1 MPIKVKQ
8 NLAATQVL
16 EDENIFVMTEKRAI
30 TQDIRPLKVLV
41 LNLMPDKQTTETQ
54 ILRKLSNTPLQIEVE
69 FLQTATY
76 QATHT
81 DSSYL
86 DEMYTTYD
94 EIKDDYFDGLI
105 ITGAPLAFVD
115 YEEVEYWDEL
125 AEIME
130 WSKKHVH
137 CTLYLCWAAFAGL
150 YYHYDIRKIFY
161 DKKISGVYEH
171 QILNKKSPLF
181 RGFDD
186 VFFAPQSREIGID
199 KNDVLAQPKLELM
212 AEGEVPGV
220 TIVKTVDSRQ
230 FYVFCH
236 LEYDSDTLKKEYL
249 RDVDKGLGPEIPENY
264 FPDDDPSKDPV
275 VNWRSAGQ
283 LFYTNW
289 INYYVYQTT
298 PYDVTEVKDED

>member
-94 EIKDDYFDGLI
+94 NIKDDYFDGLI

-186 VFFAPQSREIGID
+186 VFFAPQSREI
-199 KNDVLAQPKLELM
+199 
-212 AEGEVPGV
+212 
-220 TIVKTVDSRQ
+220 
-230 FYVFCH
+230 
-236 LEYDSDTLKKEYL
+236 
-249 RDVDKGLGPEIPENY
+249 
-264 FPDDDPSKDPV
+264 
-275 VNWRSAGQ
+275 
-283 LFYTNW
+283 
-289 INYYVYQTT
+289 
-298 PYDVTEVKDED
+298 